1 MQAHKMRDA
10 LRPLL
15 RGNACTLKE
24 MLIGPGAGF
33 GLAPPGGDCLPRR
46 CYLGCLA
53 WLGLPKL
60 LRGFQEYLHDLMS
73 SARQRRLT
81 REWNTDSGAP
91 SLSPCLRRQSLLLH
105 HIPYPTKEPSPT
117 TASSW
122 PPLAQTSPFGPTD
135 GELSRLFTEHER
147 SDYRN

>member
-105 HIPYPTKEPSPT
+105 HIPYPTKVRTFTHHGIFLAT
-117 TASSW
+117 TSSDQPLW
-122 PPLAQTSPFGPTD
+122 PHSGNSSSSLIS
-135 GELSRLFTEHER
+135 SRPH
-147 SDYRN
+147 